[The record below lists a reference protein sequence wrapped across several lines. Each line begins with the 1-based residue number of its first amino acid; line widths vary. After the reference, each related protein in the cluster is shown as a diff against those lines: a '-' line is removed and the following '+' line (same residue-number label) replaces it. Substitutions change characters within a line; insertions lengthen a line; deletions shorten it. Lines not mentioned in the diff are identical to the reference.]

1 MNRGIALEDERRGHE
16 DRMKDRKRM
25 GDREHFDRSSQRP
38 RDGPSSMMRGSF
50 CQGITSMEATSEEA
64 TTTTEEEGASAT
76 SSRMEGT
83 TAHSRM
89 KDRYGEPERGG
100 E

>member
-16 DRMKDRKRM
+16 DRMKDMKRI
-25 GDREHFDRSSQRP
+25 GDQEHFDRSSQRP

-50 CQGITSMEATSEEA
+50 RQGITNMEETSEEA
-64 TTTTEEEGASAT
+64 TTTTQEEGASAT

-83 TAHSRM
+83 TAHSRTL
-89 KDRYGEPERGG
+89 KDPTPEGST
-100 E
+100 